1 MPESITFTVSAD
13 GGNYAEIG
21 EVIFNTLAENFSNQQ
36 VDDILY
42 IIQQERIKKGGA

>member
-21 EVIFNTLAENFSNQQ
+21 ETIFNTLVENFSNQQ
-36 VDDILY
+36 ADDILY
-42 IIQQERIKKGGA
+42 IIQQDQ